1 MEFNDGYSYEKSMG
15 TWSALIG
22 NQFID
27 PKKRVFVAYIG
38 ISILIAFLW
47 FILLRKYSL
56 FAAFKKIF
64 DKKIFFSE

>member
-1 MEFNDGYSYEKSMG
+1 MEILTEYLSN
-15 TWSALIG
+15 IG

-47 FILLRKYSL
+47 FILLRKYSP
-56 FAAFKKIF
+56 AKAT
-64 DKKIFFSE
+64 SHA